1 MNTQETE
8 NVMNIPGFT
17 IVEKEKRV
25 MNANSIRIMVEKY
38 RADDPRR
45 RSVRIRISADLVA
58 AMQPDKSRDLYVD
71 LMVPDA
77 TRTLDSIVLAPG
89 NAAASRK
96 IAQDNTIA
104 ANELWDAL
112 YLEYGDSIFC
122 DAIMTDHGYII
133 ATLPGHVTERI
144 SATQRKQHVRD
155 AYRARQEKAGVA

>member
-1 MNTQETE
+1 
-8 NVMNIPGFT
+8 MNIPGFT

-58 AMQPDKSRDLYVD
+58 AMRPDKSHDLYVD
-71 LMVPDA
+71 LMLPDA
-77 TRTLDSIVLAPG
+77 TRTLDSIVIAPG
-89 NAAASRK
+89 TASASRK
-96 IAQDNTIA
+96 VTQDNTIA

-112 YLEYGDSIFC
+112 HLEHGESLFC
-122 DAIMTDHGYII
+122 EAMMTDHGYII
-133 ATLPGHVTERI
+133 ATLPNHVTERI
-144 SATQRKQHVRD
+144 SATQRKQHVRA